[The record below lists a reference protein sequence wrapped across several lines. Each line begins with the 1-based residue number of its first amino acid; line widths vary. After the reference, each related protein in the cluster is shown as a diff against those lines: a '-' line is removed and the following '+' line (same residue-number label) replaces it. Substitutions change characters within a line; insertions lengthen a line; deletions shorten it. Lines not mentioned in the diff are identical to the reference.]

1 MGKAENEPHPEEN
14 SHQIMSENSSKVGL
28 LIALLYIWLAPRR
41 GLGLN
46 PDEIRDGRQFLAPK
60 NKEIETV
67 LLQEVKIKQ
76 QVQIQT

>member
-1 MGKAENEPHPEEN
+1 MP
-14 SHQIMSENSSKVGL
+14 ENSSKVGL

-41 GLGLN
+41 GLGLS
-46 PDEIRDGRQFLAPK
+46 PDEILDGRQVLAPK
-60 NKEIETV
+60 NKERETV